1 MHHQVGVSRRLRFM
15 CIYTRL
21 LLLLLLLVLG
31 GKEGL
36 VGFGDRFQMMDH
48 SSQLLYQSTSHI
60 EESSFLEELLVAQ
73 GEAQAEDT
81 AIRAVKRREVA
92 RNVALE
98 VDVSLNHSLESVDAL
113 VKVDNLGSYRGIKH
127 AGATSVVMP

>member
-1 MHHQVGVSRRLRFM
+1 M
-15 CIYTRL
+15 CVYTRL

-60 EESSFLEELLVAQ
+60 EERSFFEELLVAQ

-81 AIRAVKRREVA
+81 AIRAVKGREVA
-92 RNVALE
+92 RNVAL
-98 VDVSLNHSLESVDAL
+98 
-113 VKVDNLGSYRGIKH
+113 
-127 AGATSVVMP
+127 